1 MTWQPPQVF
10 LPVEFHGQWS
20 LVGYSPWDCKDFKE
34 SDTTELIHTNYFY
47 KLSWATLCLIFIYH
61 TDPQEL
67 PSVPYASGNSGRRS
81 NRAVQL
87 YQGTEAGRCQNQA
100 HSVCW
105 ESQRTAYQSKGDLR
119 TRSEVNLQFNKTTV
133 RCGVRD
139 RNLEKTRAKI
149 QCNGRGMLSL
159 SG

>member
-1 MTWQPPQVF
+1 MDSGAWWATA
-10 LPVEFHGQWS
+10 HGIAKIAKSWTQLSSYTQITSINSLEQHFAWS
-20 LVGYSPWDCKDFKE
+20 L
-34 SDTTELIHTNYFY
+34 
-47 KLSWATLCLIFIYH
+47 FI
-61 TDPQEL
+61 TQIPQEL

-81 NRAVQL
+81 SRAVQP

-105 ESQRTAYQSKGDLR
+105 ESHWTAYQSKGDLR

-139 RNLEKTRAKI
+139 RNLEKTRAKT
-149 QCNGRGMLSL
+149 QCNGRRMLNL